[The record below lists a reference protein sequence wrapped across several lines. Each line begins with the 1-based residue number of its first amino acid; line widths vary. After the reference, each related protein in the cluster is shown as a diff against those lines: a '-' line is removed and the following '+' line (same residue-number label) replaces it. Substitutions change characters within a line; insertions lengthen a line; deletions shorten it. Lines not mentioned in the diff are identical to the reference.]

1 MRDVLDDLIRWS
13 AGSEP
18 AGLATVVASLGGGAP
33 RPVGA
38 AMAVGP
44 DGTAVGGVS
53 GGCVEAAVYDLARE
67 VAVTGRPQLA
77 RFAGSPDDVFA
88 VSRPCGGELLVF
100 VERVDRSCRADL
112 RRLESARRQRV
123 PVAAVTCV
131 EPADHPLLGRRHLV
145 GPAVRSGSDDE
156 VAWRARAL
164 LAGGTSELVRVD
176 PDGPGFFVAS
186 YRPAPR
192 MLLLGSA
199 HGVAALADVGSL
211 LGYHVTV
218 CDPRPVFTT
227 QQRFPSAA
235 EVVVRWP
242 DEYLRDEAS
251 AGRLDARTVL
261 CVLTHD
267 LKTALP
273 ALDVA
278 LRLPV
283 GYIGVMGS
291 RRSQLDLRDR
301 LLAAGHDTGAL
312 DRLAAPI
319 GLDLGAVDSAEMAV
333 SVAAEIVTM
342 VRGGTGQRLSA
353 LRGPIHA
360 APAPVG
366 M

>member
-1 MRDVLDDLIRWS
+1 MQTPLQLSRGGESGFTLNQL
-13 AGSEP
+13 P
-18 AGLATVVASLGGGAP
+18 LQYLSLGSKLL
-33 RPVGA
+33 
-38 AMAVGP
+38 
-44 DGTAVGGVS
+44 DS
-53 GGCVEAAVYDLARE
+53 
-67 VAVTGRPQLA
+67 VANPFYV
-77 RFAGSPDDVFA
+77 
-88 VSRPCGGELLVF
+88 
-100 VERVDRSCRADL
+100 
-112 RRLESARRQRV
+112 
-123 PVAAVTCV
+123 
-131 EPADHPLLGRRHLV
+131 
-145 GPAVRSGSDDE
+145 
-156 VAWRARAL
+156 
-164 LAGGTSELVRVD
+164 

-199 HGVAALADVGSL
+199 HGVAALAGVGSL

-227 QQRFPSAA
+227 QQRFPAAA

-242 DEYLRDEAS
+242 DEYLRDEAA

-291 RRSQLDLRDR
+291 RHSQRDLRDR
-301 LLAAGHDTGAL
+301 LLAAGHDAGAL
-312 DRLAAPI
+312 ERLAAPI

-360 APAPVG
+360 APAPMGQPSHDANPSKAHQAAPGTQLSLQNLTRPERMEIASHCLFLGEVARYDSAPG
-366 M
+366 IR